1 MPVVLISFPR
11 LHNRMEMAY
20 YKRKNPF
27 ETCSILSKLVQT
39 CWRWKKT
46 RNFFD
51 NFGISFLL
59 QVTLKRT
66 QDLQTCSN
74 LSRYL
79 CLTASFGINFLFYL
93 PIYFLLIHLEVPLK
107 TVLSN
112 FLIGFL
118 IALFHPVS
126 YISRKKNISGLHEKN
141 KNSLGNI
148 TFTKKK
154 RHILFR

>member
-1 MPVVLISFPR
+1 MPVVLNSFPR

-27 ETCSILSKLVQT
+27 ETCSNLSKLVQT

-66 QDLQTCSN
+66 QDLQNCSN

-79 CLTASFGINFLFYL
+79 CLTASFGINFFSIYL
-93 PIYFLLIHLEVPLK
+93 YTFNDTLRGSIKDYILKFLHTFPFSTFSACFV
-107 TVLSN
+107 
-112 FLIGFL
+112 
-118 IALFHPVS
+118 
-126 YISRKKNISGLHEKN
+126 YRKKNISGLHEK
-141 KNSLGNI
+141 KAFEFFI
-148 TFTKKK
+148 
-154 RHILFR
+154 